1 MGQFLL
7 KVFIGQYII
16 ISIVFATQGDW
27 GRVMYFVGA
36 TVLTIGVLVMK

>member
-1 MGQFLL
+1 VGQWLL

-16 ISIVFATQGDW
+16 ISIVFVIEGDW

-36 TVLTIGVLVMK
+36 TVLSIGVMIMK